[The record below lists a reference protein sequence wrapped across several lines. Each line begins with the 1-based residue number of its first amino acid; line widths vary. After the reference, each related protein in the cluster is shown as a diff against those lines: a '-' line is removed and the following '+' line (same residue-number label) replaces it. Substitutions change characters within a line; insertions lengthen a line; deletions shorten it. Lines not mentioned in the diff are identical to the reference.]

1 MSKARGQS
9 PIRRYKKQDKF
20 KLTTNKGNKLNTAK
34 FSKK

>member
-9 PIRRYKKQDKF
+9 PIRRYKKQNQF
-20 KLTTNKGNKLNTAK
+20 KLTTKQGNQINKTK